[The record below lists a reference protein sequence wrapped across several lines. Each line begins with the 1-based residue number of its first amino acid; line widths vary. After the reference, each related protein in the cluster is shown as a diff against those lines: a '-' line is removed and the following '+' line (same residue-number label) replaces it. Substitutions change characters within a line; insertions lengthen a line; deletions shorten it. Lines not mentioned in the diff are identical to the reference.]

1 MINKAQSRKRVRLFA
16 ILARMAATDERNT
29 VLGLTR
35 VIIVTVVAAALGLS
49 ACGRKGP
56 LEPPPGS
63 GEAPPEA
70 AQKPAPE
77 PEEKKSFLLD
87 FLIQ

>member
-1 MINKAQSRKRVRLFA
+1 MGPSRFMIV
-16 ILARMAATDERNT
+16 
-29 VLGLTR
+29 G
-35 VIIVTVVAAALGLS
+35 IVVCALGLS

-56 LEPPPGS
+56 LEPPPTP
-63 GEAPPEA
+63 EDAPPEA
-70 AQKPAPE
+70 SQSPE